1 MNKKTNTAYLSQF
14 SPDMKIF
21 ELVEISPSLLSIFSR
36 LNIRLPFGDISVAEM
51 CEREGHSVELFLM
64 LASMHTDTSF
74 RPQKEHLRA
83 EMLTEVIE
91 YLRASHR
98 YYAEH
103 MLPHTSAHLEKI
115 LQHCANLFKSALRRF
130 YDEYTDYI
138 VTHFEEEE
146 RNIFSIIDNCTTEN
160 YSEQVCTLFDMP
172 HADIDD
178 RSNDIASL
186 IFKNLPEEAP
196 TTLRCTM
203 LEHIYALR
211 DDLRR
216 HSNVEM
222 YLLRPLIETYLNS
235 KR

>member
-1 MNKKTNTAYLSQF
+1 
-14 SPDMKIF
+14 
-21 ELVEISPSLLSIFSR
+21 
-36 LNIRLPFGDISVAEM
+36 
-51 CEREGHSVELFLM
+51 
-64 LASMHTDTSF
+64 
-74 RPQKEHLRA
+74 
-83 EMLTEVIE
+83 
-91 YLRASHR
+91 
-98 YYAEH
+98 
-103 MLPHTSAHLEKI
+103 
-115 LQHCANLFKSALRRF
+115 
-130 YDEYTDYI
+130 
-138 VTHFEEEE
+138 
-146 RNIFSIIDNCTTEN
+146 
-160 YSEQVCTLFDMP
+160 MP

>member
-1 MNKKTNTAYLSQF
+1 
-14 SPDMKIF
+14 
-21 ELVEISPSLLSIFSR
+21 
-36 LNIRLPFGDISVAEM
+36 
-51 CEREGHSVELFLM
+51 
-64 LASMHTDTSF
+64 
-74 RPQKEHLRA
+74 
-83 EMLTEVIE
+83 MLTWVIA

-146 RNIFSIIDNCTTEN
+146 RNIFSIIDGRAEGEARECNCN
-160 YSEQVCTLFDMP
+160 LFDMP

-196 TTLRCTM
+196 TSLRCTM

-222 YLLRPLIETYLNS
+222 YLLRPLVEMYINT

>member
-1 MNKKTNTAYLSQF
+1 
-14 SPDMKIF
+14 
-21 ELVEISPSLLSIFSR
+21 
-36 LNIRLPFGDISVAEM
+36 
-51 CEREGHSVELFLM
+51 
-64 LASMHTDTSF
+64 
-74 RPQKEHLRA
+74 
-83 EMLTEVIE
+83 MLTEVIE
-91 YLRASHR
+91 YLLASHR